1 MGWTWIQLRL
11 LRKAAILKSQ
21 APARCVLTDDP
32 EAAPTLH
39 PWPFMVDTH
48 ACIHKLRYKGYS
60 SSCQYYRLSACA
72 QANEK
77 ARGALA
83 GAEPQQEEN
92 QAWGFDEGRE
102 AWSEEEDI
110 LLSSS
115 EEASDSTPA
124 DLLRDA
130 CSAPPATLPSR
141 SSEGPSPP
149 RMTSLS
155 AIAGEPCK
163 DRGEDEDADR
173 TQSGLELSDVLCW
186 QSAEA
191 VTPQVSDALTMGDC
205 SRVPGLDSR
214 RTEHRAVMHVHHS
227 MGHQASTNSKWPLP
241 LQCNTAH
248 DAQHNVQ
255 PPAEAHTFHPCTIRD
270 VEAPADH
277 MYCPPPSRQKALYND
292 LGKENDA
299 GSKAGSI
306 PVSQSS
312 QVCLPCTRDPMRL
325 SAPANTRED
334 WQGAKRPG
342 SSQPLSMPVV
352 SFHKQ
357 HPSSAGADGLAALTC
372 LPAFGDMTQPHP
384 TWQAL
389 REPTF
394 LAEGS
399 RFGSTNCGSFI
410 KQGPNG
416 RGGRELVV
424 GSAGARSKQAR
435 PSHQL
440 FLCQDSKLTGIEGS
454 PEV

>member
-1 MGWTWIQLRL
+1 
-11 LRKAAILKSQ
+11 
-21 APARCVLTDDP
+21 
-32 EAAPTLH
+32 
-39 PWPFMVDTH
+39 MVDTR
-48 ACIHKLRYKGYS
+48 ACAHKLRYNGCPN
-60 SSCQYYRLSACA
+60 SCQYYRLSACA

-83 GAEPQQEEN
+83 GAEPQREGSQTL
-92 QAWGFDEGRE
+92 GFDEGRE

-115 EEASDSTPA
+115 EEASDSTPT

-141 SSEGPSPP
+141 NSEGLSPP

-155 AIAGEPCK
+155 AIAVEPCEE
-163 DRGEDEDADR
+163 RGEDEDADR
-173 TQSGLELSDVLCW
+173 TQSGLEPSDVLCW

-191 VTPQVSDALTMGDC
+191 VTPQISDALTMRDC
-205 SRVPGLDSR
+205 SRVPGLNSR
-214 RTEHRAVMHVHHS
+214 RSELRRVMHVHHS
-227 MGHQASTNSKWPLP
+227 MGHQASTNSKMPLP
-241 LQCNTAH
+241 LQYNTAH
-248 DAQHNVQ
+248 DTQHNVQ

-270 VEAPADH
+270 AEGPADH
-277 MYCPPPSRQKALYND
+277 MCCPPPSRQKALYND

-299 GSKAGSI
+299 GSRTGSV

-325 SAPANTRED
+325 SAPANARED

-357 HPSSAGADGLAALTC
+357 QPSSAGAGDGLAALAC
-372 LPAFGDMTQPHP
+372 LPAFGNMTQPHP

-399 RFGSTNCGSFI
+399 RVTSTHCGSFI

-440 FLCQDSKLTGIEGS
+440 VFMSRQQINRDRRK
-454 PEV
+454 P